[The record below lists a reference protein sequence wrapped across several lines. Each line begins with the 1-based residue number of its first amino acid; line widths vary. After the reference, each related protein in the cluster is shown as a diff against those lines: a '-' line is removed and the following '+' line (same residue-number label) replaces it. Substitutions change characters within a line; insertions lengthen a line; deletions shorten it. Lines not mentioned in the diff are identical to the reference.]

1 MKTLI
6 TLFATLVLLV
16 TVGLRSVS
24 TDFAL
29 NEVNDEPA
37 MTQTVAS
44 VDGGSDGDDE
54 PSPDGYS
61 SWAG

>member
-6 TLFATLVLLV
+6 PLFATLILLV

-24 TDFAL
+24 TNFAL
-29 NEVNDEPA
+29 NEANDEPA
-37 MTQTVAS
+37 MAQTVAG
-44 VDGGSDGDDE
+44 VDGDGAPGSDD
-54 PSPDGYS
+54 YN

>member
-1 MKTLI
+1 MKTLT
-6 TLFATLVLLV
+6 TLFATFVLLL

-29 NEVNDEPA
+29 NEANDEPA
-37 MTQTVAS
+37 MAQTVAS
-44 VDGGSDGDDE
+44 VDGGSDGDGE
-54 PSPDGYS
+54 PSPDGYG

>member
-1 MKTLI
+1 MKTLT

-29 NEVNDEPA
+29 NEANDEPA
-37 MTQTVAS
+37 MAQTVAGI
-44 VDGGSDGDDE
+44 DGGSDGDGAPGSDA
-54 PSPDGYS
+54 YN

>member
-1 MKTLI
+1 MKTLT

-29 NEVNDEPA
+29 NEA
-37 MTQTVAS
+37 HSTAAILVAG
-44 VDGGSDGDDE
+44 VDGDGAPGSDA
-54 PSPDGYS
+54 YN

>member
-1 MKTLI
+1 MKTLT

-29 NEVNDEPA
+29 NEDHSTA
-37 MTQTVAS
+37 TILVAG
-44 VDGGSDGDDE
+44 VDGDGAPGSDD
-54 PSPDGYS
+54 YN

>member
-1 MKTLI
+1 MKTLT

-29 NEVNDEPA
+29 NEANDEPA
-37 MTQTVAS
+37 MVQTVAS
-44 VDGGSDGDDE
+44 ADGGSDGDGEE
-54 PSPDGYS
+54 PSPDGNLS
-61 SWAG
+61 DI

>member
-44 VDGGSDGDDE
+44 VDGGSDGEGE
-54 PSPDGYS
+54 PDPDAYN